1 MLREII
7 TPQSD
12 EYMIHIPKEYIN
24 TKVEILVLPF
34 AYANEKTIQK
44 SKNKSKISL
53 RGVFNEY
60 ADSSKVALEYN
71 AWKQHIIDKFKSDD

>member
-34 AYANEKTIQK
+34 AYTEEEIM
-44 SKNKSKISL
+44 
-53 RGVFNEY
+53 RGVFNKY
-60 ADSSKVALEYN
+60 ADSSKVDLEDN
-71 AWKQHIIDKFKSDD
+71 AWKQDIKEKNDTTTN

>member
-7 TPQSD
+7 IPQSD

-34 AYANEKTIQK
+34 AYPKVKEEKETKKDIFSRTAGILS
-44 SKNKSKISL
+44 SKN
-53 RGVFNEY
+53 
-60 ADSSKVALEYN
+60 
-71 AWKQHIIDKFKSDD
+71 IDPIEWQDKMRAEWDR

>member
-34 AYANEKTIQK
+34 AYTNE
-44 SKNKSKISL
+44 
-53 RGVFNEY
+53 
-60 ADSSKVALEYN
+60 DS
-71 AWKQHIIDKFKSDD
+71 AWKQHIKETQ

>member
-34 AYANEKTIQK
+34 AYPKAEEEKK
-44 SKNKSKISL
+44 LKKIFFQE
-53 RGVFNEY
+53 RQVF
-60 ADSSKVALEYN
+60 
-71 AWKQHIIDKFKSDD
+71 

>member
-12 EYMIHIPKEYIN
+12 EYTVHIPKEYIN

-34 AYANEKTIQK
+34 SMQNEIQKNENSALSQLEKIINTK
-44 SKNKSKISL
+44 SKNSIKID
-53 RGVFNEY
+53 EY
-60 ADSSKVALEYN
+60 TIFHPHEALS
-71 AWKQHIIDKFKSDD
+71 I

>member
-12 EYMIHIPKEYIN
+12 EYTIHIPKEYIN

-34 AYANEKTIQK
+34 AYTNEKMIQA
-44 SKNKSKISL
+44 SQNKSKTSL
-53 RGVFNEY
+53 RGVFSKY
-60 ADSSKVALEYN
+60 ADSSKVALEDN
-71 AWKQHIIDKFKSDD
+71 AWKQYIIGKFKSDD

>member
-34 AYANEKTIQK
+34 AYPEAKEEKKTKKDIF
-44 SKNKSKISL
+44 SKTAGILSSQDIDPIKWQDEM
-53 RGVFNEY
+53 RGEW
-60 ADSSKVALEYN
+60 DR
-71 AWKQHIIDKFKSDD
+71 

>member
-34 AYANEKTIQK
+34 AEVKEEKK
-44 SKNKSKISL
+44 
-53 RGVFNEY
+53 
-60 ADSSKVALEYN
+60 
-71 AWKQHIIDKFKSDD
+71 

>member
-12 EYMIHIPKEYIN
+12 EYIIHIPKEYIN

-34 AYANEKTIQK
+34 DYAKAKEDRKTKKDIF
-44 SKNKSKISL
+44 SRTAGIL
-53 RGVFNEY
+53 
-60 ADSSKVALEYN
+60 SSEN
-71 AWKQHIIDKFKSDD
+71 IDPIKWQDEMRDEWDR

>member
-34 AYANEKTIQK
+34 AYSNEKTIQK
-44 SKNKSKISL
+44 SKISL
-53 RGVFNEY
+53 RGIFNEY
-60 ADSSKVALEYN
+60 ADSSKVALEDN

>member
-34 AYANEKTIQK
+34 DYTNEEMIQK
-44 SKNKSKISL
+44 LAHENNFEIVFLEHVTNERFPKASWQKWLTVLL
-53 RGVFNEY
+53 RL
-60 ADSSKVALEYN
+60 K
-71 AWKQHIIDKFKSDD
+71 